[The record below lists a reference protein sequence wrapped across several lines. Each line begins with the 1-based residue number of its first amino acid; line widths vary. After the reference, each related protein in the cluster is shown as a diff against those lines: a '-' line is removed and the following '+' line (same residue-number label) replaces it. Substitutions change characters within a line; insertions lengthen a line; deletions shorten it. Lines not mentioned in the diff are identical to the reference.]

1 MVDDTIWII
10 VPVYNVEKQLKKC
23 IKSVRKQTYT
33 NWKLVLV
40 DDGSTDSS
48 GKLCDQ
54 FASGDDRI
62 SVVHTENCGLPGAR
76 RNGLCQ
82 IPDDGYCCFCDSDDE
97 LPDNALEVLYAKA
110 EKTKADLVS
119 GCMVRVLKGL
129 KLPYNAFGQIPEEK
143 EIYNREEMLSSIYI
157 GCFGMNIFLPNL
169 WGKLFRTEKLKKVM
183 LDGSRIP
190 KYFAEDLDVTL
201 RLMPMLDKV
210 AFVSDVVYNYRI
222 GGGTSKFMPTF
233 LEDNLFMYNRKKQY
247 MHYYTGELDA
257 HRLIAIEL
265 KNIVMSYFAM
275 CNKFNKFPLGG
286 NLKKEIEAVC
296 DLPEIQE
303 AATLIEGDT
312 SGFAGSAEAL
322 MSMDAGKIAAIILA
336 KYDNGTGLK
345 AIAKKVLAR
354 L

>member
-1 MVDDTIWII
+1 MNSTIWII
-10 VPVYNVEKQLKKC
+10 VPVYNVEKLLGKC
-23 IKSVRKQTYT
+23 VKSVQRQTFK
-33 NWKLVLV
+33 NWKMVLV
-40 DDGSTDSS
+40 DDGSTDKS
-48 GKLCDQ
+48 GKLCDEL
-54 FASGDDRI
+54 ASGDDRI

-76 RNGLCQ
+76 RNGLRQ
-82 IPDDGYCCFCDSDDE
+82 IPDNGYCCFCDSDDE
-97 LPDNALEVLYAKA
+97 LPDNALEVLFAKA
-110 EKTKADLVS
+110 EETKADLVS

-143 EIYNREEMLSSIYI
+143 DVFDREEMLSGIYI

-169 WGKLFRTEKLKKVM
+169 WGKLYRIENLKKVM
-183 LDGSRIP
+183 LDGSKIP

-210 AFVSDVVYNYRI
+210 AFVPDTVYNYRV

-233 LEDNLFMYNRKKQY
+233 LEDNLFMYNRKKEY
-247 MHYYTGELDA
+247 MHYYTGKLDA

-265 KNIVMSYFAM
+265 KNIAMSYFAM

-286 NLKKEIEAVC
+286 DLKKEIEAVC

-312 SGFAGSAEAL
+312 SGFVGSAEAL
-322 MSMDAGKIAAIILA
+322 ISMDAQRIASVVCAQQENDKGI
-336 KYDNGTGLK
+336 K
-345 AIAKKVLAR
+345 AIAKKIIAR